1 MVVMLGTFMS
11 LAIPILISFRYLSCL
26 KKVFVSMKYITL
38 LLQKTFKLHPQR
50 REDYRRI
57 SRRFRWGWDSIL
69 ILLELET

>member
-1 MVVMLGTFMS
+1 
-11 LAIPILISFRYLSCL
+11 
-26 KKVFVSMKYITL
+26 MKYITL